1 MKPKKRIIALNIGL
15 VALMIFSSVYL
26 WIVGGR
32 YTLHTRTFLGT
43 DLLSESHVKISDES
57 VLKFERLYFDDEE
70 LF

>member
-1 MKPKKRIIALNIGL
+1 MIYNLLRSTFLRGKTLMKPKKRIIALNIGL

-43 DLLSESHVKISDES
+43 DLLSE
-57 VLKFERLYFDDEE
+57 
-70 LF
+70 